1 MQIWNTLQEVAQDM
15 PLIALVLLGIAGF
28 VLFFIML
35 QFGRQLLAI
44 LSLPTTRTDRLQVGQ
59 VAEVKGK
66 TRSLTSQP
74 LHHPATG
81 EPVTFY
87 SIRLAAVYGG
97 ADADAAPVEETIDR
111 MEEGVF
117 PFVLQDEGGEVII
130 LHQTYL
136 NELMKFSEK
145 TYSRHKLPD
154 AIKALFPA
162 FAEWTD
168 AEVFKVVTRWLP
180 EGAQAYATGEVVT
193 AHRPDGRTALAMFGG
208 MGAQKDWQRQL
219 LNLNPDARPYA
230 GEDKTVFSTVEQKR
244 NNNRRANK
252 YIVAFGN
259 ESAIILR
266 KTLRLLLTIVIA
278 IPVYLLLLARF
289 L

>member
-1 MQIWNTLQEVAQDM
+1 M
-15 PLIALVLLGIAGF
+15 PLIAVVLLGIAGI
-28 VLFFIML
+28 VVFFIML

-66 TRSLTSQP
+66 TRSLASQS
-74 LHHPATG
+74 LHHPDTG

-97 ADADAAPVEETIDR
+97 VDTDSAPVEETIDR
-111 MEEGVF
+111 MEEGLF
-117 PFVLQDEGGEVII
+117 PFVIQDEGGEVVI

-145 TYSRHKLPD
+145 TYSRRKLPD
-154 AIKALFPA
+154 AIKTLFPA

-168 AEVFKVVTRWLP
+168 AEVFKVVMRWLP

-193 AHRPDGRTALAMFGG
+193 ALRPDGRTTLAMFGG

-230 GEDKTVFSTVEQKR
+230 GEDKTVFSTIEQKH
-244 NNNRRANK
+244 NNNGRANK

-259 ESAIILR
+259 EGAIILR
-266 KTLRLLLTIVIA
+266 KVLRLLLTVAIA